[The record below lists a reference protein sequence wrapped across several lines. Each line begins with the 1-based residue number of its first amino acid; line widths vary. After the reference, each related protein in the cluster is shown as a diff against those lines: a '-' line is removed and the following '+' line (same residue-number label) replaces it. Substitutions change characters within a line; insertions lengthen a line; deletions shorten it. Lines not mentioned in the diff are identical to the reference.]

1 MTTVTRA
8 SMTVLFRYTVF
19 GLLISNSKSET
30 LHSYNLISSIF
41 MEVEKVFT
49 SLFSSVSYL
58 KHSILCS

>member
-1 MTTVTRA
+1 
-8 SMTVLFRYTVF
+8 MTVLFRYTVF